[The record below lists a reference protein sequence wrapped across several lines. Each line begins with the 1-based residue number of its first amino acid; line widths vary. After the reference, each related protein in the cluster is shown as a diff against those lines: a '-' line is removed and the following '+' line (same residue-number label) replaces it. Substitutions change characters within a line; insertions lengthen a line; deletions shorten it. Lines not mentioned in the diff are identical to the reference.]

1 MMRILLFGKHGQLG
15 WELQRTLASLGEV
28 IAVDYPE
35 IDLAQPAGLEQTI
48 RDIRPRVIVNAT
60 AYTAVDRAES
70 EPEPAL
76 AINGIAPGIMAQ
88 AAVEINAALIHYS
101 TDYVFNGSKGSPYLE
116 TDLPDPLNI
125 YGQSKLQGEQAIA
138 QIGGNCLIFRTSWVY
153 SMRRDSFV
161 TKVLQWAR
169 QNPSLRIVADQVS
182 NPTWARMLAEITAQ
196 VLAAGGKE
204 VTDWLHDRRGLYHLA
219 GGGYASRYQWAQAI
233 LRYDPEPREQ
243 AVQELLPASTA
254 EFPAPAQ
261 RPLFSALDCRKFAQT
276 FGLQMPD
283 WEDALRLAMDVN
295 A

>member
-1 MMRILLFGKHGQLG
+1 MIRILLFGKHGQLG
-15 WELQRTLASLGEV
+15 WELQRTLAPLGEV

-48 RDIRPRVIVNAT
+48 REIQPRVIVNAT

-88 AAVEINAALIHYS
+88 AAVDIKAALIHFS

-116 TDLPDPLNI
+116 TDLPDPLNV
-125 YGQSKLQGEQAIA
+125 YGQSKLHGEQAIA
-138 QIGGNCLIFRTSWVY
+138 QIGGISLVFRTSWVY

-169 QNPSLRIVADQVS
+169 QNRSLRIVADQVS
-182 NPTWARMLAEITAQ
+182 NPTWARVLAEITAQ
-196 VLAAGGKE
+196 VLAAGGEE

-233 LRYDPEPREQ
+233 LNYDPQPREQ
-243 AVQELLPASTA
+243 VVQELLPASTA

-261 RPLFSALDCRKFAQT
+261 RPLFSALDCRKFTQT
-276 FGLQMPD
+276 FGLRLPD
-283 WEDALRLAMDVN
+283 WEDALRLAMDDKT
-295 A
+295 